1 MAGSPGD
8 AATARYIAAR
18 LRAAGFRVSEQT
30 FKVPLYL
37 ELARPRVSG
46 LRRSQIVTM
55 GFSGSGRASGR
66 IREVGLGCSR
76 GSTTRRCGAARS
88 RWRGAGSARSPRA
101 PGSPSAP
108 APARC
113 W

>member
-37 ELARPRVSG
+37 ELAPPRVSG

-76 GSTTRRCGAARS
+76 GSYAGLRRGEIALAR
-88 RWRGAGSARSPRA
+88 RGVCTFPRA

-108 APARC
+108 GPARC

>member
-37 ELARPRVSG
+37 ELAPPRVSG

-55 GFSGSGRASGR
+55 GFSGSGPRVRADPRGR
-66 IREVGLGCSR
+66 ARLLAR
-76 GSTTRRCGAARS
+76 LLRGAA
-88 RWRGAGSARSPRA
+88 AR
-101 PGSPSAP
+101 
-108 APARC
+108 
-113 W
+113 